1 MPQLSRWVKRFLIE
15 IHRSQEGAQLDL
27 PPPSPLASN
36 EVPPLFLPVEDVL
49 QNFVEALTGK
59 KDGKGA
65 QPYTQLS
72 KSVYGTKGFTQLH
85 KRLTKSVFIGSWE
98 ADTLDLY

>member
-1 MPQLSRWVKRFLIE
+1 MKLKHAADVTVGKTILIE
-15 IHRSQEGAQLDL
+15 KHRSQEGALLDV

-59 KDGKGA
+59 KHGEGA
-65 QPYTQLS
+65 SPYTELS
-72 KSVYGTKGFTQLH
+72 KFV
-85 KRLTKSVFIGSWE
+85 
-98 ADTLDLY
+98 